1 MPTDTT
7 TQQIE
12 VMFRGLRRR
21 SAVNTIPA
29 PGTLSEKLKNVVEMT
44 TGETTTIDATTLTF
58 FATASV
64 EMWHRSVHSFLVSAS
79 ITKASPLWASVSGY
93 YSSHY
98 SIRALAHLLGYFQLQ
113 SKKRILKV
121 EVRGRQY
128 ICHIIQKQGSD
139 REHKFYWKTV
149 KSHARFAADPF
160 FTKNE
165 ATKNEE
171 GQTLSDGGHRSKANY
186 ADHINQFP
194 KFQALDEAYL
204 KARVE
209 KIATVELSDVPIPK
223 IESYPDTENVQLIA
237 YHRMV
242 KFRKFVDEV
251 LGNSNRFWNA
261 QRKPEWCPNFLDF
274 QIVEPKYASIYK
286 E

>member
-7 TQQIE
+7 IQQIE
-12 VMFRGLRRR
+12 VMFSGLRRR
-21 SAVNTIPA
+21 STINTMPA
-29 PGTLSEKLKNVVEMT
+29 PGTLSEKLKSVVEMT
-44 TGETTTIDATTLTF
+44 AGETTTIDATTLTF

-79 ITKASPLWASVSGY
+79 LTKASPLWASVTGY

-98 SIRALAHLLGYFQLQ
+98 SVRAFAHLFGYFQLQ
-113 SKKRILKV
+113 SKRRILQV
-121 EVRGRQY
+121 EVNGGQY
-128 ICHIIQKQGSD
+128 ICHIMQKQGGD
-139 REHKFYWKTV
+139 REHKFYWKIV
-149 KSHARFAADPF
+149 KNHARFAADPF

-165 ATKNEE
+165 E
-171 GQTLSDGGHRSKANY
+171 GQSRSDSGHRSKANY

-209 KIATVELSDVPIPK
+209 KIANVELSDAPIPK
-223 IESYPDTENVQLIA
+223 TESYPDTENVQLIA
-237 YHRMV
+237 YHRMI

-251 LGNSNRFWNA
+251 LGGSNRFWNA
-261 QRKPEWCPNFLDF
+261 QRKPEWCANFLDF
-274 QIVEPKYASIYK
+274 QIVEPKYLSMYK
-286 E
+286 DQLL

>member
-1 MPTDTT
+1 
-7 TQQIE
+7 
-12 VMFRGLRRR
+12 MFSGLRQR
-21 SAVNTIPA
+21 SATNKMPS
-29 PGTLSEKLKNVVEMT
+29 PRTLSARLISIVET
-44 TGETTTIDATTLTF
+44 ASGESSTVDAPTLTL

-79 ITKASPLWASVSGY
+79 LTKASPLWASVSGY

-98 SIRALAHLLGYFQLQ
+98 SVRALAHLLGYFQLQ
-113 SKKRILKV
+113 SKRRILQV
-121 EVRGRQY
+121 EVKGGQY
-128 ICHIIQKQGSD
+128 ICHIIGKEGRD

-165 ATKNEE
+165 E
-171 GQTLSDGGHRSKANY
+171 GQLRSDSGHRSKANY

-209 KIATVELSDVPIPK
+209 KIANIELSDAPIPK
-223 IESYPDTENVQLIA
+223 AESYPDTENVQLIA
-237 YHRMV
+237 YHRMI

-251 LGNSNRFWNA
+251 LGGSNRFWNA
-261 QRKPEWCPNFLDF
+261 QRKPEWCPDFLDF
-274 QIVEPKYASIYK
+274 QIVEPKYVSLYK
-286 E
+286 EQLP